1 MNVTSVTHTS
11 ISLSWSVSSGSVLS
25 SEVVWRDTDE
35 ETNSSSGSL
44 LGTTYTIDLLR
55 SFTLYNI
62 TVAVTY
68 SAGYTDTS
76 HLSVSTGIMIDY
88 PLHQCDLWI
97 MLFSQI
103 VKQHVIVDNFYQ
115 V

>member
-1 MNVTSVTHTS
+1 MSVTPIS

-25 SEVVWRDTDE
+25 SEVVWRDADE

-76 HLSVSTGIMIDY
+76 HLSVSTEGIRLITLSINVIY
-88 PLHQCDLWI
+88 GLCY
-97 MLFSQI
+97 FS
-103 VKQHVIVDNFYQ
+103 FRFCSCM
-115 V
+115 